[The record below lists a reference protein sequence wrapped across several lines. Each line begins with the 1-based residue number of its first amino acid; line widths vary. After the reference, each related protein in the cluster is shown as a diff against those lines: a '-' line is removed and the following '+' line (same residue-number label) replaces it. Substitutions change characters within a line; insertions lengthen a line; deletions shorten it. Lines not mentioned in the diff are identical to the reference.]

1 MHEHNMTC
9 VLVLAKEP
17 IVINCRKVE
26 FRGRWMAWEL
36 LVCVCACAV
45 NFIGGKLKI
54 LLTQRNWRIPFH
66 Y

>member
-26 FRGRWMAWEL
+26 LRGRWMAWEL
-36 LVCVCACAV
+36 LVYVCV
-45 NFIGGKLKI
+45 LMQ
-54 LLTQRNWRIPFH
+54 LTSLGEN
-66 Y
+66 